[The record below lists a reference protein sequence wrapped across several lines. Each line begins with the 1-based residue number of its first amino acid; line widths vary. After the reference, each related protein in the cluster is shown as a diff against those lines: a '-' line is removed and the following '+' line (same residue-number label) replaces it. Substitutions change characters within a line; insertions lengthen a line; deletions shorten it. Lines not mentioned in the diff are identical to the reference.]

1 MRRLGLVV
9 VLAIVMSACADAT
22 DETQRAV
29 VVRPPTAP
37 QAWVVVEAIQTECCY
52 DEGSTGVLEITNRDG
67 FRMAEL
73 SFANPVPLPDEQFV
87 GRFDR
92 LPVGLGPHTVML
104 WQEDCGGGCPWDE
117 GGDNTRLLAAAEGAP
132 RRDLCAITID
142 IVPGETVVEARW
154 SPFVGCQS
162 IEARSAP

>member
-1 MRRLGLVV
+1 MRRS
-9 VLAIVMSACADAT
+9 VLWSCA
-22 DETQRAV
+22 R
-29 VVRPPTAP
+29 RPPP

-92 LPVGLGPHTVML
+92 LPVVLGPHTVML

-117 GGDNTRLLAAAEGAP
+117 GGDNTRLVAAAEGVP

-142 IVPGETVVEARW
+142 IVPSETVVEARW

-162 IEARSAP
+162 IEVRSAP

>member
-1 MRRLGLVV
+1 MRHLGLVA

-29 VVRPPTAP
+29 VVGPPTAP

-87 GRFDR
+87 GRFANINSCVSICSFPSKR
-92 LPVGLGPHTVML
+92 LFDFPK
-104 WQEDCGGGCPWDE
+104 
-117 GGDNTRLLAAAEGAP
+117 
-132 RRDLCAITID
+132 IK
-142 IVPGETVVEARW
+142 
-154 SPFVGCQS
+154 
-162 IEARSAP
+162 SAFAFLISSLEFL